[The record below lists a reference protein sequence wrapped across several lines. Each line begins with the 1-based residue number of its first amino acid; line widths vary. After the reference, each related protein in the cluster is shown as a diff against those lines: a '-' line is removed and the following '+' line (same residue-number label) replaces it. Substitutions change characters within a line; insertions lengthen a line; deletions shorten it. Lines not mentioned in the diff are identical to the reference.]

1 MIIGA
6 GPAGS
11 GAAHACAKAGLNT
24 VFVDRK
30 KEVGLPIACSGAIG
44 SYLIPFLPFHVPS
57 EFLECQIAGL
67 EFISEEISY
76 TRIGGPWQSYAID
89 RASFDKWLAK
99 RAQKAGAVLLLHTE
113 LENLD
118 FINRGSAKRAIF
130 KEGGGHE
137 NIEFKVLIGAD
148 GANSRV
154 LDLLG
159 EREPEARLGKALVY
173 EYEGVELE
181 SPKMDQ
187 IFFGDFAPGGYAHLF
202 PLSGSRANVGLG
214 SIIGGVDLKKC
225 FEDFISIPSISA
237 QLKGARILKE
247 KSGFVAFDRMSKRP
261 QYRNVLLA
269 GEAGSQNIKPLVE
282 GFLPSIICG
291 DIAGKTAARH
301 ILKGEPLE
309 NYQNNLN
316 KKLGLI
322 FKESN
327 KLAGVLEEISDI
339 KDKSSYLLLFG
350 LTSQLLS
357 IKEAKTLKDREYLE
371 IKKIIVKRANS
382 KSRLVFSKVSERA
395 AIYYLNLLRRI
406 NSKIYK
412 L

>member
-1 MIIGA
+1 MKCEVLIIGA

-44 SYLIPFLPFHVPS
+44 SYLIPFLPFQVPNKL
-57 EFLECQIAGL
+57 LESRIAGL

-76 TRIGGPWQSYAID
+76 TRTGGPWQSYAID

-99 RAQKAGAVLLLHTE
+99 RAQKAGAELLLHTE

-118 FINRGSAKRAIF
+118 FINRGLAERAIF
-130 KEGGGHE
+130 KEGGGQE
-137 NIEFKVLIGAD
+137 NIEFEVLIGAD

-159 EREPEARLGKALVY
+159 EREPGARLGKALVY

-181 SPKMDQ
+181 SPEMDQ

-202 PLSGSRANVGLG
+202 PLSGGRANVGLG
-214 SIIGGVDLKKC
+214 TIIDETNLKNC

-247 KSGFVAFDRMSKRP
+247 KSGYVAFDRMSKKP
-261 QYRNVLLA
+261 QYGNVLLA

-282 GFLPSIICG
+282 GFLPSIICA

-301 ILKGEPLE
+301 ILQGEPLE

-350 LTSQLLS
+350 LTSQ
-357 IKEAKTLKDREYLE
+357 E
-371 IKKIIVKRANS
+371 IKKIIIKRVNS
-382 KSRLVFSKVSERA
+382 KSRLVFSKVSEKA